1 MMKVR
6 VAGIIPESIVD
17 GPGIRLALFVQGCLH
32 RCPGCHNRAA
42 RDPAGG
48 VEMNAAEIL
57 AQVRAARDRGGID
70 GVTFSGGEP
79 FEQAAAL
86 AGLAGAIVSLGLN
99 LVLYSGYTFE
109 ELLQMSRGSAAVRRL
124 LEAGTILVDGP
135 FVEAERD
142 LTLPYRGSKNQR
154 LLDLP
159 RSLERG
165 SPVEWQNKFIRCQ
178 TPE

>member
-1 MMKVR
+1 MTRVR

-32 RCPGCHNRAA
+32 RCPGCHNQAA
-42 RDPAGG
+42 QDPAGG
-48 VEMNAAEIL
+48 IEMSAAEIL
-57 AQVRAARDRGGID
+57 EQVRAARARGID
-70 GVTFSGGEP
+70 GVTLSGGEP
-79 FEQAAAL
+79 FDQAAAL
-86 AGLAGAIVSLGLN
+86 ASLAEEINGLGLN

-109 ELLQMSRGSAAVRRL
+109 ELLRMSRGDSGVRRL

-135 FVEAERD
+135 FIEAERD

-159 RSLERG
+159 RSLAQGASAAWEPG
-165 SPVEWQNKFIRCQ
+165 TQGEK
-178 TPE
+178 